1 MTRQYRKYDR
11 KTKLAV
17 VMAADMV
24 GLVQAEKQSGIPGS
38 TIAYWMDKP
47 EFAEFRAKA
56 REEMADEIKVVA
68 HLAWKR
74 IAETI
79 GTMEPRDALFAAEKA
94 TSLHLLMTG
103 EATSRSEHRDISD
116 PDDAGL
122 DALEQA
128 LSAGRETQTPVA
140 VVIGSNGAH
149 TNGKH

>member
-1 MTRQYRKYDR
+1 MARRTYTKRQ
-11 KTKLAV
+11 KLAAV
-17 VMAADMV
+17 LAADIGGV
-24 GLVQAEKQSGIPGS
+24 VQAEEQLGIPES
-38 TIAYWMDKP
+38 SIRYWMDKP

-116 PDDAGL
+116 LDE
-122 DALEQA
+122 DALLDLESRLA
-128 LSAGRETQTPVA
+128 SPEPRFATG
-140 VVIGSNGAH
+140 VVVPGYGTL

>member
-1 MTRQYRKYDR
+1 
-11 KTKLAV
+11 
-17 VMAADMV
+17 
-24 GLVQAEKQSGIPGS
+24 
-38 TIAYWMDKP
+38 MDKP

-74 IAETI
+74 IAETM

-116 PDDAGL
+116 PDDAAV
-122 DALEQA
+122 DTLEGRLTWPPTQVP
-128 LSAGRETQTPVA
+128 AGVVA
-140 VVIGSNGAH
+140 GSNGAN